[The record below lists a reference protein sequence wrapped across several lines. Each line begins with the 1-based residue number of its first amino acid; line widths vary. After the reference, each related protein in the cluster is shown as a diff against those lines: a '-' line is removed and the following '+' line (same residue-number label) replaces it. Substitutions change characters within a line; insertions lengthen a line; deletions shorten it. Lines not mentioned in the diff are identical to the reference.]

1 MTVNPYSFST
11 GADAEAMDV
20 VRKGLERFN
29 LEQIGPYAYEDFQL
43 YARDSS
49 GQVIGGMFGH
59 FGMGWL
65 YIDYLWLND
74 SKRNN
79 GLGSQLL
86 KKAEDEAQC
95 RGCNGLFLYTY
106 SFQAPDF
113 YQKQGFQMMG
123 VLEDCPPGHQRY
135 YLKKVL
141 NASCDQSGSST

>member
-1 MTVNPYSFST
+1 MTDTPYSFSS

-20 VRKGLERFN
+20 VREGLKRFN
-29 LEQIGPYAYEDFQL
+29 VEQIGSYAYEDFQL
-43 YARDSS
+43 YARDSG

-65 YIDYLWLND
+65 YIDYFWLND
-74 SKRNN
+74 TLRSH

-86 KKAEDEAQC
+86 KKAEDEARC
-95 RGCNGLFLYTY
+95 RGCKGVFLYTY

-113 YQKQGFQMMG
+113 YQKQGFQIMG

-135 YLKKVL
+135 YLKKSL
-141 NASCDQSGSST
+141 QDSAS

>member
-1 MTVNPYSFST
+1 MTDTPYSFSS
-11 GADAEAMDV
+11 GVDAEAMDV
-20 VRKGLERFN
+20 VREGLKRFN
-29 LEQIGPYAYEDFQL
+29 VEQIGPYAYEDFQL
-43 YARDSS
+43 YARNRG

-65 YIDYLWLND
+65 YIDYFWLND
-74 SKRNN
+74 TLRSH

-86 KKAEDEAQC
+86 KEAEEEARC
-95 RGCNGLFLYTY
+95 RGCKGVFLYTY

-113 YQKQGFQMMG
+113 YQKQGFQIMG

-141 NASCDQSGSST
+141 KDSAS